1 MTHHHPRETLLIVGL
16 LVTLGGVFSARE
28 STAIPPGPPTVCAAS
43 QLKAVGK
50 LASTSLA
57 CHAATATM
65 QHPPQPCITSKTAFE
80 KSWSVAEAKGGC
92 VTTASV
98 TDAEAEV
105 GGVVDAA
112 VAELTGT
119 PEDALL
125 TTPAAQA
132 CAARKLAATGKDAKA
147 LFACDTTGVKHGML
161 FSPTCVNKAGGALL
175 KAWDAAEAKGG
186 CATQG
191 DGEGSN
197 TNGLMVWGVTHLA
210 PPLAPV
216 SCGTFVTA
224 WGSAGT
230 GNGQFNG
237 PFYVAVDGSGHVF
250 VTDFSNNR
258 VQKFDNSGKFIT
270 KWGTM
275 GDGTGQ
281 FNRPKGVAVDGS
293 GNVFVAD
300 TFNFRIEKFTH
311 TAAFLLTFG
320 WGVTDGMSA
329 FEICTAG
336 CQAGIEGSVGDG
348 QFFGAEGVAIDGSGN
363 VFVADGDG
371 ARIQKFDNSGTFITK
386 WGSLGSGTGQFV
398 DPKGV
403 AVDGSGNVF
412 VADDFGPN
420 RVQKFDNTGTFLTMW
435 NSGAGQFQGPT
446 GVAVDG
452 SGNVFV
458 ADSGNNLVQVFD
470 NTGMFLTA
478 WGSRGS
484 GNGQF
489 NGPGGIAVDASGNV
503 FVSDGNNR
511 IQKFACPIPPSP
523 PPTCGIVNGD
533 PAADTAICGGPC
545 PLDFPFCAWVPG
557 TVTGSCRCVDNPCPL
572 GAAGAVCS
580 GNLCAIQSQTCMTA
594 SGGCTC
600 Q

>member
-1 MTHHHPRETLLIVGL
+1 MTHRHPIRTLLTVGL
-16 LVTLGGVFSARE
+16 LATFGGAFPAGASI
-28 STAIPPGPPTVCAAS
+28 SPGERCAAS
-43 QLKAVGK
+43 QLKAAGK

-57 CHAATATM
+57 CHAVTATTL
-65 QHPPQPCITSKTAFE
+65 HPPNPCITAAMTAFG
-80 KSWSVAEAKGGC
+80 KAWTAAETKGGC
-92 VTTASV
+92 VTTV
-98 TDAEAEV
+98 GMTDVETEV

-147 LFACDTTGVKHGML
+147 LFACDTTGVEHAML
-161 FSPTCVNKAGGALL
+161 FSPTCVERAGGALL
-175 KAWDAAEAKGG
+175 KAWDAAEARGG

-197 TNGLMVWGVTHLA
+197 TNGLMVWGVTNLA

-216 SCGTFVTA
+216 PCGTFVTA

-230 GNGQFNG
+230 GNGQFMS
-237 PFYVAVDGSGHVF
+237 PFFVAVDGNGHVF
-250 VTDFSNNR
+250 VTDLNNNR
-258 VQKFDNSGKFIT
+258 VQKFDNSGTFIN

-275 GDGTGQ
+275 GSGTGQ
-281 FNRPKGVAVDGS
+281 FDAPKGVGVDGS
-293 GNVFVAD
+293 GHVFVAD
-300 TFNFRIEKFTH
+300 TLNFRVQKFTK
-311 TAAFLLTFG
+311 TETFLLSFG

-329 FEICTAG
+329 FEICPSG
-336 CQAGIEGSVGDG
+336 CQAGIEGFGDG
-348 QFFGAEGVAIDGSGN
+348 QFFEATGVAVDGSGN
-363 VFVADGDG
+363 VFVADGDNSEV
-371 ARIQKFDNSGTFITK
+371 QKFQNSGTFLTK
-386 WGSLGSGTGQFV
+386 WGMLGSGTGQFV
-398 DPKGV
+398 DPQGV

-412 VADDFGPN
+412 VADDIDD
-420 RVQKFDNTGTFLTMW
+420 RVQKFDNTGTFLTTW
-435 NSGAGQFQGPT
+435 NSGAGLFNRPF

-470 NTGMFLTA
+470 NTGKFLTA

-489 NGPGGIAVDASGNV
+489 NGLGGIAVDGSGNV
-503 FVSDGNNR
+503 FVCDGNNR
-511 IQKFACPIPPSP
+511 IQKFACPIPPP
-523 PPTCGIVNGD
+523 PPPGCGVANGD
-533 PAADTAICGGPC
+533 PGAGTAICGGPC

-557 TVTGSCRCVDNPCPL
+557 TVTGSCRCVDNPCP
-572 GAAGAVCS
+572 APAVGAVCS
-580 GNLCAIQSQTCMTA
+580 ENLCAIQSQTCMTT
-594 SGGCTC
+594 SGRCTC